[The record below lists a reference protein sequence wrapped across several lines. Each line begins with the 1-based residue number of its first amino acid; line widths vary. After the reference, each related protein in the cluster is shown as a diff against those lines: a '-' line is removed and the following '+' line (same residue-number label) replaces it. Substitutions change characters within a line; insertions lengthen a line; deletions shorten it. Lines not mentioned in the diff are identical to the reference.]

1 MREEIDNKLKQNLVS
16 KSKTIT
22 DLTRQLDNL
31 KRKVNESTT
40 RKVTESTTIESDKT
54 SISEFKEVQK
64 TLLLSLTN
72 FNSSKDID
80 QQELQTLRIENAVN
94 KIQIEMMNNKNESDV
109 SKDLAFE
116 AKVKCQEE
124 RADKR
129 NDALLAVINNGF
141 TAMASIAASRSTN
154 NV

>member
-1 MREEIDNKLKQNLVS
+1 LH
-16 KSKTIT
+16 
-22 DLTRQLDNL
+22 
-31 KRKVNESTT
+31 
-40 RKVTESTTIESDKT
+40 
-54 SISEFKEVQK
+54 
-64 TLLLSLTN
+64 
-72 FNSSKDID
+72 
-80 QQELQTLRIENAVN
+80 IENAVN
-94 KIQIEMMNNKNESDV
+94 KKQIEMMNNKNESDV